1 MSASR
6 FQLPRRKHRAPKLP
20 GESDWKMNLVLI
32 LLIFQTIL
40 MAWWWWTGS
49 SPSTSNIVIPTSTVT
64 SPVETP
70 VIASEPSSYQSET
83 TNEPIQSRRSFRDEP
98 IRIQLLN
105 GCGTRGLANRY
116 ADCLRMKGF
125 DVRETG
131 NADRYTYPKTQVIGR
146 VLDAALP
153 RVVADSLGVK
163 DVSVNPNPALVDIEV
178 TVIVGKDNE
187 RLHCR

>member
-6 FQLPRRKHRAPKLP
+6 FHLPRRKHRAPKLP
-20 GESDWKMNLVLI
+20 GDSDWKMNLVLI
-32 LLIFQTIL
+32 LMIFQTVL
-40 MAWWWWTGS
+40 MVWWWWTGS
-49 SPSTSNIVIPTSTVT
+49 RPSAPSSTIPTSSVT
-64 SPVETP
+64 TPVETP
-70 VIASEPSSYQSET
+70 IISSEPSSYQPET
-83 TNEPIQSRRSFRDEP
+83 VSEPIQSQRSYRDEP

-116 ADCLRMKGF
+116 ADCLRMKDF

-131 NADRYTYPKTQVIGR
+131 NADRYTYPHTQVIGR
-146 VLDAALP
+146 VLDTALP